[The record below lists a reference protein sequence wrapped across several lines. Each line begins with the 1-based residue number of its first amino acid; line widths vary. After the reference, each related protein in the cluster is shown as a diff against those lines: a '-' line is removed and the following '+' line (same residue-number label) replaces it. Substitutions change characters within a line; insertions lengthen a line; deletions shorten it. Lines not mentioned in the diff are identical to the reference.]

1 MVFLIHE
8 NRRNIEGINSMC
20 NNLKMEAIQRALM
33 VSAIPQNKRH
43 NIQGINCI
51 HNI

>member
-1 MVFLIHE
+1 MVFLIPE
-8 NRRNIEGINSMC
+8 KRRNIEGSNSIC
-20 NNLKMEAIQRALM
+20 NNLKMEAIQKALM
-33 VSAIPQNKRH
+33 VCAIHKNKRH